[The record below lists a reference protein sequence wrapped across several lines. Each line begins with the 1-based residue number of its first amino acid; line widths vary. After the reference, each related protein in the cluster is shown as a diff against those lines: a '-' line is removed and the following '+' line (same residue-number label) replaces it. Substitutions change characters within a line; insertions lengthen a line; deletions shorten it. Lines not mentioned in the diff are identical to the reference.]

1 MRQAQ
6 IMPKAVQRFRVTTDS
21 RNTKASPNLLDRV
34 FQADRP
40 NACWLSDIIFIP
52 TRAGWLYLA
61 AILDLYSRAI
71 LGWGMSKSLDCQLA
85 MDALNRAISR
95 RGSGPAIL
103 HSDRGSTYAAAEY
116 RELLGRY
123 MISQSMSRKGNCWDA
138 PMESFFHTLRTDLVM
153 HCDYK
158 TRDQARTSLFEY
170 MEVFYNRQRRHSTI
184 RYEAPL
190 AFEASINA

>member
-1 MRQAQ
+1 
-6 IMPKAVQRFRVTTDS
+6 
-21 RNTKASPNLLDRV
+21 
-34 FQADRP
+34 
-40 NACWLSDIIFIP
+40 
-52 TRAGWLYLA
+52 
-61 AILDLYSRAI
+61 
-71 LGWGMSKSLDCQLA
+71 
-85 MDALNRAISR
+85 
-95 RGSGPAIL
+95 
-103 HSDRGSTYAAAEY
+103 
-116 RELLGRY
+116 